1 MFFKVASNFFKHYK
15 DLNDKFVQV
24 NDWHG
29 KQKAQEI
36 IKQCTARFN
45 PDDTYTYF
53 ATGAVVD

>member
-1 MFFKVASNFFKHYK
+1 MSETKMYKKLCKPSGSFKGIPEIY
-15 DLNDKFVQV
+15 
-24 NDWHG
+24 WHG